1 MTHIGQQRPLPDLDL
16 CALEPVQL
24 IGLIQPHGLL
34 FALSEPDLIVQ
45 QVSANVS
52 TLCGMPPEAV
62 TGHSIEMVLGS
73 RQFEIFQAR
82 ICPGTPV
89 PANPLRVTVGGEARE
104 MNCIAHRQD
113 SALIVE
119 LELLQEAHSLGP
131 LDLETHVQ
139 APLARMDS
147 ASDILDLCGRAARE
161 IRKLSGFDRVMIYRF
176 DEEWNGEVIA
186 ETVDP
191 LQGSYLGHRF
201 PSSDI
206 PPQVRQLFLINPLR
220 AIADVGATPV
230 AIIPE
235 IGPLTGRPL
244 DLTLSALRS
253 ASPIHLEYLRHM
265 GVRSSLT
272 ISIIVKEKLWGMI
285 ACHHA
290 EPLRVDCLT
299 RSVCAVV
306 GRGFASQVAFRVENG
321 ALQAR
326 LTSRK
331 ALAEYMVEKVA
342 SKSEIGAE
350 HFRSPR
356 LLELF
361 DADSLISRVGG
372 VVSYE
377 GAAVEEELLLPVLEK
392 LRQLSSGGIASSNC
406 LSDLDLS
413 ATSFAIRAS
422 GALYFDLKPSTGDY
436 LMLLR
441 REFVET
447 VVWAG
452 NPNTAVSSD
461 DQGRLSPRTSFAA
474 WKQTVSGRSRPWSEL
489 EVESAYFLREK
500 LLRLRETQ
508 ELSLAYEALAAE
520 NKDRKKAEEE
530 LKKSQLDLTHAARHD
545 FLTGLPNRWLLNER
559 LSHAI
564 ALAQRHAKGVAVL
577 FLDLDGFK
585 HVNDSRGHLIGD
597 RLLQSVA
604 ARLASCVRSSDTVSR
619 LGGDEFAILLSEVE
633 QPEDGAILARR
644 ILRAMS
650 EAHSIDHIDLHVT
663 TSIGVSVYPDDG
675 LDGEALV
682 KNADTAMYHAKENG
696 RQGYRFFEPSMNVRA
711 VARQSIEDGLRHAL
725 KAKEF
730 TLHYQPKVNLITG
743 EISGAEALMRWTHP
757 ALGLVSPAE
766 FIPVAEQCGLI
777 LPIASWVLHEACN
790 QARAW
795 ADAGLRPGTMAV
807 NVSAIEFRQNNF
819 LKDILA
825 ILDETGMDSKSLE
838 LELTESVLMRHPDS
852 AAAVLR
858 ELRSNGVQIAIDDF
872 GTGYSSLSYLRKFPI
887 DALKIDQS
895 FIRQITTAP
904 SEATIVTA
912 IINMGRSLNLQV
924 VAEGV
929 ETLKELE
936 FLQGQ
941 RCDEAQGY
949 YFSRPVPAEQ
959 FAILLETGITT
970 PARFEST
977 NRVKVRR

>member
-1 MTHIGQQRPLPDLDL
+1 MLHIEKRRPLPDLDM
-16 CALEPVQL
+16 CAMEPVQL
-24 IGLIQPHGLL
+24 IGHIQPHGLL
-34 FALSEPDLIVQ
+34 FALSEPDLMVQ
-45 QVSANVS
+45 QVSANVRV
-52 TLCGMPPEAV
+52 LCGMPPEALL
-62 TGHSIEMVLGS
+62 GHSIELALGS
-73 RQFEIFQAR
+73 LQFEIFRSR
-82 ICPGTPV
+82 ILSGNLI

-113 SALIVE
+113 NVLIAE
-119 LELLQEAHSLGP
+119 LELRQGAHSLGP
-131 LDLETHVQ
+131 LDLESHVQ
-139 APLARMDS
+139 APLARMDA
-147 ASDILDLCGRAARE
+147 ASDILDLSRRSASE
-161 IRKLSGFDRVMIYRF
+161 IRRLSGFDRVMIYRF

-186 ETVDP
+186 EAVG
-191 LQGSYLGHRF
+191 LSLGSYLGQRF
-201 PSSDI
+201 PASDI
-206 PPQVRQLFLINPLR
+206 PSQVRQLFLINPMR
-220 AIADVGATPV
+220 AIADVAATPV
-230 AIIPE
+230 PIIPE
-235 IGPLTGRPL
+235 TGPLTGRAL
-244 DLTLSALRS
+244 DLTHSALRS

-272 ISIIVKEKLWGMI
+272 ISIIVKEQLWGMI

-290 EPLRVDCLT
+290 EPLRADCST
-299 RSVCAVV
+299 RSVCDVV
-306 GRGFASQVAFRVENG
+306 GRGFASRVAFRMENG

-331 ALAEYMVEKVA
+331 ALAEYMAAKDAWESVV
-342 SKSEIGAE
+342 GAE

-361 DADSLISRVGG
+361 DADGLISRVDG

-377 GAAVEEELLLPVLEK
+377 GVTVEEKLLLPVLQE
-392 LRQLSSGGIASSNC
+392 LRQLSSGGIASSSC
-406 LSDLDLS
+406 LSALDPS
-413 ATSFAIRAS
+413 AASFASRAS
-422 GALYFDLKPSTGDY
+422 GALYFELKSRTGDY
-436 LMLLR
+436 LVLLR
-441 REFVET
+441 RELVET
-447 VVWAG
+447 IVWAG
-452 NPNTAVSSD
+452 DPRTAIGND
-461 DQGRLSPRTSFAA
+461 DQGRLSPRNSFAA
-474 WKQTVSGRSRPWSEL
+474 WKETVTGRSRHWSEL

-530 LKKSQLDLTHAARHD
+530 LRKSQLDLTHAARHD
-545 FLTGLPNRWLLNER
+545 FLTGLPNRRLLNER
-559 LSHAI
+559 LGQAI
-564 ALAQRHAKGVAVL
+564 ALAQRHGKRVAVL

-597 RLLQSVA
+597 KLLQSVA
-604 ARLASCVRSSDTVSR
+604 GRLVSCVRSSDTVSR

-650 EAHSIDHIDLHVT
+650 EAHSIDNLDLHVT

-696 RQGYRFFEPSMNVRA
+696 RQSYQFFEPSMNVRA

-730 TLHYQPKVNLITG
+730 TLHYQPKVNLKTGAIT
-743 EISGAEALMRWTHP
+743 GAEALIRWTHP
-757 ALGLVSPAE
+757 TLGLVFPAE
-766 FIPVAEQCGLI
+766 FIPVAEECGLI
-777 LPIASWVLHEACN
+777 LPIANWVIHEACK

-795 ADAGLRPGTMAV
+795 ADASLRPGTMAV

-819 LKDILA
+819 IEEIFAILKD
-825 ILDETGMDSKSLE
+825 TGLDSKSLE

-852 AAAVLR
+852 AAAVLQ
-858 ELRSNGVQIAIDDF
+858 ELRSRGVQIAVDDF

-895 FIRQITTAP
+895 FVRQITTNP

-912 IINMGRSLNLQV
+912 IISMGRSLNLRV

-929 ETLKELE
+929 ETPKELE
-936 FLQGQ
+936 FLRGQ
-941 RCDEAQGY
+941 QCDEAQGF
-949 YFSRPVPAEQ
+949 YFSRPVPAPQ
-959 FAILLETGITT
+959 FAILLETGIPT
-970 PARFEST
+970 AAAFEST
-977 NRVKVRR
+977 SRIKVG